1 MKALR
6 WHSLACTTLLS
17 GRGIDEWK
25 FRRACRVKKIETLY
39 LFLDNQWTC
48 SVEALIEMDI
58 KVAIVSKL
66 LFLFNGFGV
75 VCW

>member
-1 MKALR
+1 M
-6 WHSLACTTLLS
+6 
-17 GRGIDEWK
+17 
-25 FRRACRVKKIETLY
+25 KKIETLY

-66 LFLFNGFGV
+66 LFLFNGFGYSALV
-75 VCW
+75 VSE